1 MAAAS
6 PADDHTPM
14 TTLLFTSGHDRHWDA
29 QVALRR
35 PDLVLEESDRL
46 ERMTDRYWELT
57 ASEYGPIGTTATDRV
72 RVIRHL
78 ISEAMREP
86 SVEQDPVASAQHELA
101 DQLGEDGEWTAAQ
114 AARLAALIETRAG
127 ARPEIVRC
135 GDGTLLVGFGPR
147 RRGGVF
153 AIDRTGRA
161 AWTELAATE
170 RQQLAAA

>member
-1 MAAAS
+1 MGAR
-6 PADDHTPM
+6 PRADDHTCM

-57 ASEYGPIGTTATDRV
+57 CSEYGPLGTTATDRI

-78 ISEAMREP
+78 IHEATREHDAAGD
-86 SVEQDPVASAQHELA
+86 STAGALRELA

-114 AARLAALIETRAG
+114 AARLAALIETRANV
-127 ARPEIVRC
+127 RPDIVQLD
-135 GDGTLLVGFGPR
+135 DGTLLVGFGPR

-153 AIDRTGRA
+153 GIDRMGRA
-161 AWTELAATE
+161 AWTELAAT
-170 RQQLAAA
+170 QQLAA